1 MRLINNVCDYSA
13 AEHVSAVTFAMKNK
27 MNLSIN
33 IAISSSL
40 QIGLFVTPV
49 LVIAGWIFGQPMTL
63 FFENFETVILFAS
76 VLIVNYLIQDGVSNW
91 LEGTL
96 LLVGYPLVSFIFI
109 FLTQM
114 FFCHR
119 PLIPLLPLPS
129 GSTLFNLFCM
139 NRHMYV
145 L

>member
-1 MRLINNVCDYSA
+1 
-13 AEHVSAVTFAMKNK
+13 

-96 LLVGYPLVSFIFI
+96 LLVLYSF
-109 FLTQM
+109 T
-114 FFCHR
+114 FCILLITHIWSYR
-119 PLIPLLPLPS
+119 LLIPLLPLPS
-129 GSTLFNLFCM
+129 GSTLFNLL
-139 NRHMYV
+139 YE
-145 L
+145 